1 MNLNIRDIEFKRKS
15 LQISQDD
22 FSEKIGIT
30 RFTYKKLLDNQDFRL
45 QQLIKMS
52 EILQI
57 PFCELFIKIAENG
70 NIKVEN
76 NNLGN
81 GNTTNIKNGV
91 FNNDNQILKQEIE
104 YLKRENELLKQM
116 NELLKNK

>member
-52 EILQI
+52 EILEI
-57 PFCELFIKIAENG
+57 PFFELFEKKAENG
-70 NIKVEN
+70 NFYVGDN
-76 NNLGN
+76 SVN
-81 GNTTNIKNGV
+81 GNKINISTSN
-91 FNNDNQILKQEIE
+91 EM
-104 YLKRENELLKQM
+104 ELLKQENKHLKEKVKLLENM
-116 NELLKNK
+116 IELFKNK